1 MTISWLGAFL
11 TFQVTFTELF
21 IAATVILT
29 VGYKH
34 GWKSAAI
41 GSLVGAA
48 GIALASA
55 ALAALGGQLPTRVLD
70 WVSSL
75 LLLGFGLFLLYGF
88 WRSAPASE
96 PEAGQPTERVRVA
109 PTVNLA
115 GIGIAAWGMF
125 AEGLEI
131 MVVWLAIALKQGAA
145 TATAGVFLGLVVI
158 AVVAALL
165 GRFDIFRR
173 IPSRYLDLIAG
184 AMVTIYGIY
193 FLVQAIA
200 PPHATS

>member
-1 MTISWLGAFL
+1 MTVSWLGAFL

-41 GSLVGAA
+41 GSLIGAA
-48 GIALASA
+48 AIVLASA

-88 WRSAPASE
+88 WRSGPASAA
-96 PEAGQPTERVRVA
+96 EADLPTEGVRA
-109 PTVNLA
+109 GRPLSLA
-115 GIGIAAWGMF
+115 GIGVAAWGMF

-145 TATAGVFLGLVVI
+145 TATAGVVLGLVVI
-158 AVVAALL
+158 ALVAALL
-165 GRFDIFRR
+165 GRLDIFRR

-184 AMVTIYGIY
+184 VMVTIYGIY
-193 FLVQAIA
+193 FLVQAVA
-200 PPHATS
+200 PPHATP